1 MSTITNLDMQTAMS
15 GMAEQNIQAQKQQIQ
30 MLGASKDPDA
40 EKEKKLREA
49 SEGFES
55 IFIQKMWEQ
64 MRASLPKDGLLSS
77 SKEEK
82 FWQSMY
88 DQELAKSMASAGGIG
103 LADMMVD
110 QMKERVTGSASSQSK
125 ESQSRNSGLNITP
138 APLLSAPIASNK
150 ETKEETSS
158 ANSIVDNQKIT
169 TQQVQQV
176 AMLPRSAPLMNMDI
190 YDSGVVEYV
199 AVNTA
204 PLIESQK
211 TDNAT
216 PSVANSETAS
226 VAEEQVAPQ
235 PIVTRVTYTTNMRG
249 NSKSNRSEQLLRELL
264 TPQQVQQAPIE
275 TAKKEETLTE
285 DFNPVL
291 EEMEPI
297 VMAKAEAELLQS
309 TRPAIEQDILSGITR
324 TYFKKSE
331 TNALRSHASSP
342 ELQAI
347 LQPTFAGGPDMQ
359 SPQAVFATSELG
371 YLNPEKGSFQNPVDG
386 KVTSGF
392 GWRLDPINGRR
403 SWHNGIDITA
413 PANSPVKAA
422 EGGVVSYAGYDKEL
436 GNMVIIHHSNGLSSV
451 YGHNSELNVKSGDFV
466 EKGTEIAKVGSTGRV
481 LGNHLHFEIRKEDM
495 PINPENVLIQN
506 VVSFT

>member
-30 MLGASKDPDA
+30 MLGTSKDPDA
-40 EKEKKLREA
+40 EKERKLREA

-77 SKEEK
+77 SKEEQ

-103 LADMMVD
+103 LADMMVE
-110 QMKERVTGSASSQSK
+110 QMKERVTGNASSQSK
-125 ESQSRNSGLNITP
+125 ESQSRSSGLNINP
-138 APLLSAPIASNK
+138 APLLSGPIASNK
-150 ETKEETSS
+150 ETEESSS
-158 ANSIVDNQKIT
+158 ANAIANNQKIT
-169 TQQVQQV
+169 AQQVQQV
-176 AMLPRSAPLMNMDI
+176 AMHPRSAPLMNMDI
-190 YDSGVVEYV
+190 YDSGVVEEV

-204 PLIESQK
+204 PLVESQK
-211 TDNAT
+211 TDNAN
-216 PSVANSETAS
+216 PVVNNSQVSTAA
-226 VAEEQVAPQ
+226 AEEVAPQ
-235 PIVTRVTYTTNMRG
+235 PVITRVTYTTNMRG
-249 NSKSNRSEQLLRELL
+249 NNRGNRSEELLRELL
-264 TPQQVQQAPIE
+264 TPPPSQQTPVE
-275 TAKKEETLTE
+275 TAKKEDAIIE
-285 DFNPVL
+285 DVNPVL

-297 VMAKAEAELLQS
+297 VMAKAEPELLQPA
-309 TRPAIEQDILSGITR
+309 RPSVEQDILSGITR

-331 TNALRSHASSP
+331 TNDLRSHASSP

-371 YLNPEKGSFQNPVDG
+371 YLNPEKGSFENPVDG

-422 EGGVVSYAGYDKEL
+422 EDGVVSYAGYDKEL
-436 GNMVIIHHSNGLSSV
+436 GNMIIIHHSNGLSSV